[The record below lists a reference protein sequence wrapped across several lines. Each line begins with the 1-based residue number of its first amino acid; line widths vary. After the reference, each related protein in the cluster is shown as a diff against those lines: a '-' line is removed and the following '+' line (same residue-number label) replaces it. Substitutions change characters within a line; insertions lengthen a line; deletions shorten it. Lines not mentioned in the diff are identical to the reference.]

1 MSTERDYQELYD
13 RLLEEVGALHRANQR
28 RIRSGMWTL
37 LAVTV
42 GLMLLMFLAGGNKVF
57 TLVLWIVSMF
67 GVAAYLIA
75 VEYMDYELQ
84 KKLRT
89 ITKMKEDA
97 FGRLMNV
104 PELPHVARRLR
115 RGALPQPQEPVPAE
129 FPIPAE
135 EPAPAE
141 SPIPAEEPAPAE
153 SPVPAEEPA
162 PAESP
167 VPAEEPAPAESPAP
181 AEPPAPAE
189 EPVPAE
195 SPVPAEEPAPAE
207 SPVAAEEP
215 APAESPIPAEE
226 PAPAPQPVPA
236 PDAAPRYAPLPSG
249 WERALKDPV
258 KLADDLAL
266 LTRALQNLSDDLR
279 RGACDKEED
288 R

>member
-42 GLMLLMFLAGGNKVF
+42 GLMLLMFLSGGNKVF

-89 ITKMKEDA
+89 ITRMKEDA
-97 FGRLMNV
+97 FGQLMNVPELPAV

-115 RGALPQPQEPVPAE
+115 RGAPSRPQ
-129 FPIPAE
+129 

-141 SPIPAEEPAPAE
+141 SPTPAEEPAPAE

-162 PAESP
+162 PAEFP
-167 VPAEEPAPAESPAP
+167 TPAEEPAPAESPA
-181 AEPPAPAE
+181 A
-189 EPVPAE
+189 
-195 SPVPAEEPAPAE
+195 AEEPAPAE
-207 SPVAAEEP
+207 SPV
-215 APAESPIPAEE
+215 
-226 PAPAPQPVPA
+226 PA
-236 PDAAPRYAPLPSG
+236 PDAAPRYVPLPSG

>member
-89 ITKMKEDA
+89 ITRMKEDA
-97 FGRLMNV
+97 FGQLMNVPELPAV

-115 RGALPQPQEPVPAE
+115 RGAPSRPQEPAPAESPVPAE
-129 FPIPAE
+129 EPAPAESPIPAE

-162 PAESP
+162 RAESP
-167 VPAEEPAPAESPAP
+167 VPAEEPA
-181 AEPPAPAE
+181 
-189 EPVPAE
+189 PAE

-207 SPVAAEEP
+207 SPV
-215 APAESPIPAEE
+215 PAEE

>member
-42 GLMLLMFLAGGNKVF
+42 GLMLLMFLSGGNKVF

-89 ITKMKEDA
+89 ITRMKEDA
-97 FGRLMNV
+97 FGQLMNVPELPAV

-115 RGALPQPQEPVPAE
+115 RGAPSRPQ
-129 FPIPAE
+129 
-135 EPAPAE
+135 
-141 SPIPAEEPAPAE
+141 EPAPAE

-162 PAESP
+162 PAE
-167 VPAEEPAPAESPAP
+167 
-181 AEPPAPAE
+181 PPA
-189 EPVPAE
+189 
-195 SPVPAEEPAPAE
+195 
-207 SPVAAEEP
+207 AAEEP
-215 APAESPIPAEE
+215 APAESPIPAEEPASAESPAAAEE

>member
-42 GLMLLMFLAGGNKVF
+42 GLMLLMFLSGGNKVF

-89 ITKMKEDA
+89 ITRMKEDA
-97 FGRLMNV
+97 FGQLMNVPELPAV

-115 RGALPQPQEPVPAE
+115 RGAPSRPQEPAPAE
-129 FPIPAE
+129 APIPAE

-141 SPIPAEEPAPAE
+141 S
-153 SPVPAEEPA
+153 SVPAEEPA

-167 VPAEEPAPAESPAP
+167 VPT
-181 AEPPAPAE
+181 
-189 EPVPAE
+189 
-195 SPVPAEEPAPAE
+195 EEPAPAE
-207 SPVAAEEP
+207 SPVPAEEP

-226 PAPAPQPVPA
+226 PAPAPQPVSA
-236 PDAAPRYAPLPSG
+236 PDAAPRYVPLPSG
-249 WERALKDPV
+249 WECALKDPV

>member
-42 GLMLLMFLAGGNKVF
+42 GLMLLMFLSGGNKVF

-89 ITKMKEDA
+89 ITRMKEDA
-97 FGRLMNV
+97 FGQLMNVPELPAV

-115 RGALPQPQEPVPAE
+115 RGAPSRPQ
-129 FPIPAE
+129 
-135 EPAPAE
+135 
-141 SPIPAEEPAPAE
+141 
-153 SPVPAEEPA
+153 EPA

-167 VPAEEPAPAESPAP
+167 VPAEEPAPAESPAA
-181 AEPPAPAE
+181 AEEPAPAKSPAAAE
-189 EPVPAE
+189 EPASAE

-207 SPVAAEEP
+207 SPVPTKESAPVESPTPAEES
-215 APAESPIPAEE
+215 APAESPVPAEE
-226 PAPAPQPVPA
+226 PAPAPQPAPA
-236 PDAAPRYAPLPSG
+236 PDAASRYAPLPSG

>member
-42 GLMLLMFLAGGNKVF
+42 GLMLLMFLSGGNKVF

-89 ITKMKEDA
+89 ITRMKEDA
-97 FGRLMNV
+97 FGQLMNVPELPAV

-115 RGALPQPQEPVPAE
+115 RGAPSRPQEPAPAE
-129 FPIPAE
+129 SPVPTE

-141 SPIPAEEPAPAE
+141 SPVPTKEPAPAE

-167 VPAEEPAPAESPAP
+167 VPAEEPAPAEP
-181 AEPPAPAE
+181 
-189 EPVPAE
+189 PVPT
-195 SPVPAEEPAPAE
+195 
-207 SPVAAEEP
+207 
-215 APAESPIPAEE
+215 
-226 PAPAPQPVPA
+226 

>member
-42 GLMLLMFLAGGNKVF
+42 GLMLLMFLSGGNKVF

-89 ITKMKEDA
+89 ITRMKEDA
-97 FGRLMNV
+97 FGQLMNVPELPAV

-115 RGALPQPQEPVPAE
+115 RGAPSRPQ
-129 FPIPAE
+129 

-141 SPIPAEEPAPAE
+141 SPIPAEEPTPAESPVPTKEPAPAESPVAAEEPAPAE

-167 VPAEEPAPAESPAP
+167 VPAEEPAPAEP
-181 AEPPAPAE
+181 
-189 EPVPAE
+189 PVPT
-195 SPVPAEEPAPAE
+195 
-207 SPVAAEEP
+207 
-215 APAESPIPAEE
+215 
-226 PAPAPQPVPA
+226 